1 MIYKRGVHASVEWV
15 HVLVSHQ
22 GAREREST
30 AERRNGREWTACEM
44 QASSPTNSRKVF
56 QLGISWVHHR
66 FKRGYISWGVI
77 VSFGKYCEWCTRD
90 SGLGIKLLSVILCY
104 IDLTQYVFCT
114 VKFS

>member
-1 MIYKRGVHASVEWV
+1 MIYKRGVHASVESV

-22 GAREREST
+22 GAREKEST

-66 FKRGYISWGVI
+66 FKRGYISWGVTL
-77 VSFGKYCEWCTRD
+77 SFGKYCEWVYL
-90 SGLGIKLLSVILCY
+90 LGSDIEFWEIL
-104 IDLTQYVFCT
+104 
-114 VKFS
+114 